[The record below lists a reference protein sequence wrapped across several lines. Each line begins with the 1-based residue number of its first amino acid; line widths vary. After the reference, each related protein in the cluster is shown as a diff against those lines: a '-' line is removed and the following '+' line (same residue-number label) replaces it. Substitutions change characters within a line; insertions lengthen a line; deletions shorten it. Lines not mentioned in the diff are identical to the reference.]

1 MRLSKTSRPTG
12 IKALKGARIAGS
24 KVRLREKKMSDVR
37 ADYRWQSD
45 AELSRLDAAEPMNI
59 PFSFYLLDYAAE
71 LHRPKSGRFPM
82 AIETPEGRHIG
93 NLTLYDIDEKTGE
106 AQVGI
111 MIGEREFWDRG
122 YGADALSAV
131 VDHIFRV
138 TSLVRLYL
146 KTLDWNLRAQRSFA
160 AAGFVPCGEMQR
172 NGHTFL
178 LMELTREQWQARR
191 GYGAGGDADRPK

>member
-1 MRLSKTSRPTG
+1 MRLSKTSRPAI
-12 IKALKGARIAGS
+12 IKALKGARITGTR
-24 KVRLREKKMSDVR
+24 VRLREKKMADVR
-37 ADYRWQSD
+37 ADYRWQAD
-45 AELSRLDAAEPMNI
+45 AELARLDAAEPMNV

-71 LHRPKSGRFPM
+71 LHRPRSGRFPM
-82 AIETPEGRHIG
+82 AIETMEGRHIG

-111 MIGEREFWDRG
+111 MIGEREFWGQR

-131 VDHIFRV
+131 VDHVFRA

-146 KTLDWNLRAQRSFA
+146 KTLGWNLRAQKSFA

-178 LMELTREQWQARR
+178 LMELTREQWQARQ
-191 GYGAGGDADRPK
+191 GDGAGE